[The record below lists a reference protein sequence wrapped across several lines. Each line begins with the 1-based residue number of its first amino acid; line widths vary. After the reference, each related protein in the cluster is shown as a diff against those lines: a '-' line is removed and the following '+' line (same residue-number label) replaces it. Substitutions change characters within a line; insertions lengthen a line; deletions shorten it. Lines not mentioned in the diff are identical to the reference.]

1 MNSNFIYD
9 CSINLIIKIIFIK
22 QQYKTSQMDFI
33 DYSFKYLSIRKRT
46 RRTNLHIYKHK

>member
-9 CSINLIIKIIFIK
+9 YSINLIIKIIFII

-33 DYSFKYLSIRKRT
+33 DYSLKYLSIRKRT
-46 RRTNLHIYKHK
+46 RRTNLHTYIHK